1 MRLSRRDFALGVSAA
16 ALLPTLS
23 RAQGSDLDR
32 QLTAFL
38 DQQFEQELQ
47 RSPEELTRMG
57 RKERYADLRDRTDA
71 AQLKALEWRRA
82 SVAEM
87 RKRFDKTKLGED
99 AKTSFEMWEL
109 ELARDEDLY
118 KWRRHGYVF
127 DRNGPHTGL
136 PNFIINAHRVDTP
149 ADMDAYVSRVSKI
162 GPALDVELDKA
173 KQAAAMGVRM
183 PRFSYEQ
190 SIQEVKRLT
199 AGAPFGAGEDSAL
212 FADAKAKA
220 AALQKAGKID
230 QAAADRYVAAVAAA
244 MTGTM
249 KPAYDRIGAWLA
261 ADIAKASAEPKGA
274 GSLPDGAAYYAAMLR
289 YNNTT
294 TMTAEEIHQLGLSE
308 VKRIRGEMETLKAK
322 IGFTGTLEQFFEFM
336 RTNPK
341 NYVPNTDEGRA
352 VYLKTAQ
359 DYLDAMHAR
368 LPEVFNHIPKTGL
381 IVKRVESF
389 REEPGG
395 AAHYSSGAPDGSRP
409 GVYYVHLA
417 DTMAT
422 PISEIEGTSY
432 HEGWPGHHHQIML
445 AQELKGVPVFR
456 TQAGYSGYA
465 EGWGL
470 YVELLA
476 KEMDLYKDP
485 YSDFGRLGREIWRAI
500 RLVLDTGIHAK
511 GWSEQQAMDYF
522 AANSPQP
529 IGKMRSEVRRYFVM
543 PGQATAYKV
552 GMVKILALRAEAR
565 QQLGAKFDL
574 KAFHDVVL
582 GAGSVPLAVLEGRVR
597 RWIASQKA

>member
-1 MRLSRRDFALGVSAA
+1 V
-16 ALLPTLS
+16 T
-23 RAQGSDLDR
+23 
-32 QLTAFL
+32 
-38 DQQFEQELQ
+38 
-47 RSPEELTRMG
+47 
-57 RKERYADLRDRTDA
+57 
-71 AQLKALEWRRA
+71 
-82 SVAEM
+82 
-87 RKRFDKTKLGED
+87 
-99 AKTSFEMWEL
+99 
-109 ELARDEDLY
+109 
-118 KWRRHGYVF
+118 
-127 DRNGPHTGL
+127 
-136 PNFIINAHRVDTP
+136 
-149 ADMDAYVSRVSKI
+149 
-162 GPALDVELDKA
+162 
-173 KQAAAMGVRM
+173 
-183 PRFSYEQ
+183 
-190 SIQEVKRLT
+190 
-199 AGAPFGAGEDSAL
+199 
-212 FADAKAKA
+212 
-220 AALQKAGKID
+220 
-230 QAAADRYVAAVAAA
+230 AA
-244 MTGTM
+244 MTGSM
-249 KPAYDRIGAWLA
+249 KAAYDRIGAWLA
-261 ADIAKASAEPKGA
+261 ADLPSSAADPRGA
-274 GSLPDGAAYYAAMLR
+274 GSLPNGAAFYAATLR

-322 IGFTGTLEQFFEFM
+322 IGFTGTLEEFFQFM

-341 NYVPNTDEGRA
+341 NYVANTDAGRA
-352 VYLKTAQ
+352 IYLKTAQ
-359 DYLDAMHAR
+359 DYLDGMHAR

-395 AAHYSSGAPDGSRP
+395 AAHYASGAPDGSRP

-470 YVELLA
+470 YVEQLA

-552 GMVKILALRAEAR
+552 GMVKILALRAEAK
-565 QQLGAKFDL
+565 QALGAKFDL
-574 KAFHDVVL
+574 KGFHDVVL

-597 RWIASQKA
+597 RWIVAQKA